1 MNKSASLWLFLIGL
15 GSQTQFHFVGS
26 LGISELPVLLLAP
39 FLFVRD
45 CRKLKADGFM
55 PFLWLVIFTCLGCIL
70 GAKLNGSPLVFTL
83 KAFAFPYAIFSS
95 TIVFHHLLRNDMGS
109 IKWFI
114 VGTFLSSIVNIFIF
128 QPEVHTAHGGEI
140 ATGDAAVAAMMGY
153 ALFWSNRIRS
163 LIMLPVSAFYLATP
177 WLYSVLAPLLSAV
190 VYILF
195 SKGSGRSAAVVS
207 LGIAFLIYVGG
218 KKRRTM
224 VRIGRNFF
232 VFMVVS
238 IVLLFA
244 IKGAYSWAAPKG
256 MLGEDARV
264 KYYRQTRA
272 GTGLIGLLMGG
283 RMEFFCGLMA
293 AIDKPILGHGP
304 KAEDKNGYVE
314 RYLAKYGTD
323 EDLRNYLGEIRLS
336 ERIGNGG
343 YAFIPTHS
351 YIVSFWVQYG
361 IFGLL
366 LWLYVLYQAILY
378 LRKYAPMVPQWYG
391 YLCVG
396 ICNLLWDAFFS
407 PFAGRLAV
415 PCMITCVLFAKAVY
429 ERKLTL
435 PYKMEIEAQKAEK

>member
-1 MNKSASLWLFLIGL
+1 MNNRASLWLFLIGL

-39 FLFVRD
+39 FLFVKD
-45 CRKLKADGFM
+45 CRQLKADGFM
-55 PFLWLVIFTCLGCIL
+55 PFLWLVILTCLGCIL
-70 GAKLNGSPLVFTL
+70 GAKLNETPLVFTL

-95 TIVFHHLLRNDMGS
+95 TIIFHHLLRNDFGAV
-109 IKWFI
+109 KWFI
-114 VGTFLSSIVNIFIF
+114 VGAVLSSIVNIFVF
-128 QPEVHTAHGGEI
+128 QPEVRTFQGGEI
-140 ATGDAAVAAMMGY
+140 ATGQAAVAAMMGY

-163 LIMLPVSAFYLATP
+163 LIMLPVSAFYLSTP
-177 WLYSVLAPLLSAV
+177 RLYSVLAPLLSAV
-190 VYILF
+190 VYIVF
-195 SKGSGRSAAVVS
+195 SEGSGRSAAAVS
-207 LGIAFLIYVGG
+207 LGIAFLILVGG

-224 VRIGRNFF
+224 ARIGRNFF
-232 VFMVVS
+232 VFTIIS
-238 IVLLFA
+238 IALLLA
-244 IKGAYSWAAPKG
+244 IASAYSWAAPKG

-272 GTGLIGLLMGG
+272 GTGLLGLLMGG

-343 YAFIPTHS
+343 YAFIPAHS
-351 YIVSFWVQYG
+351 YIVSFWIQYG
-361 IFGLL
+361 IFGLF
-366 LWLYVLYQAILY
+366 LWLYVLYQAIQY
-378 LRKYAPMVPQWYG
+378 LGKYAPMVPQWYG
-391 YLCVG
+391 YLCAGV
-396 ICNLLWDAFFS
+396 CNLMWDAFFS
-407 PFAGRLAV
+407 PFAGRLSV
-415 PCMITCVLFAKAVY
+415 PCMITCILLAKALY

-435 PYKMEIEAQKAEK
+435 PYKMEIEAQRSEK